1 VIAPLERVLVTNAQ
15 ASTHL
20 SFIFYSPKVVFAN
33 SLNVFPFQTYS
44 SFTVLQSRIHE
55 VFARFLSSSIKDDLR
70 YNPSDCFE
78 TFPFPDNWETNPTL
92 EAIGNSYYEYRAALM
107 IRNNEGLTDTY
118 NRFHDPDEQDPEI
131 LKLRELHTAM
141 DRAVL
146 DAYGW
151 SDISTDCDFILDY
164 EEDDEDQQAEGSKR
178 QKKKP
183 WRYRWCEEV
192 HDEVLARLLDLNQQR
207 AEAEILGGKVADKSK
222 GKGGKKKTNK
232 PSKTK
237 ENTANIPGLNV
248 G

>member
-1 VIAPLERVLVTNAQ
+1 MV
-15 ASTHL
+15 
-20 SFIFYSPKVVFAN
+20 
-33 SLNVFPFQTYS
+33 
-44 SFTVLQSRIHE
+44 
-55 VFARFLSSSIKDDLR
+55 
-70 YNPSDCFE
+70 
-78 TFPFPDNWETNPTL
+78 
-92 EAIGNSYYEYRAALM
+92 
-107 IRNNEGLTDTY
+107 RNNEGLTDTY
-118 NRFHDPDEQDPEI
+118 NRFHNPDVQDPEI

-164 EEDDEDQQAEGSKR
+164 EEEDEDQQTEGSKR

-222 GKGGKKKTNK
+222 GKGAKTTKPPKKSKNK
-232 PSKTK
+232 NDTG
-237 ENTANIPGLNV
+237 AIPGMKVN
-248 G
+248 

>member
-1 VIAPLERVLVTNAQ
+1 MVFSEQL
-15 ASTHL
+15 
-20 SFIFYSPKVVFAN
+20 VVFADQRN
-33 SLNVFPFQTYS
+33 SFFCLM
-44 SFTVLQSRIHE
+44 QSRVHE
-55 VFARFLSSSIKDDLR
+55 IWTRFLGSSMKDDLR
-70 YNPSDCFE
+70 YTPSDCFE
-78 TFPFPDNWETNPTL
+78 TFPFPENWETNPTL
-92 EAIGNSYYEYRAALM
+92 EAVGNSYYEYRAALM
-107 IRNNEGLTDTY
+107 VRNNEGLTDTY
-118 NRFHDPDEQDPEI
+118 NRFHDPDECDPEI

-151 SDISTDCDFILDY
+151 SDISTDCDFVLDY
-164 EEDDEDQQAEGSKR
+164 EEEEDTENSSGR

-192 HDEVLARLLDLNQQR
+192 HDEVLARLLELNQQR

-237 ENTANIPGLNV
+237 ENTANIPGLDV
-248 G
+248 D